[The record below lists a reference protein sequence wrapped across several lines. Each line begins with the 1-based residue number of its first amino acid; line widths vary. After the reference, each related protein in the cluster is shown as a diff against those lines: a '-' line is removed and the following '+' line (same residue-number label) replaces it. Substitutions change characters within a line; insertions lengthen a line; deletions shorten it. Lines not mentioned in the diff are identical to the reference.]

1 MDVKNVKI
9 GLVQTAGSAVKQ
21 DNLDKTIINIKKAA
35 SDGAKIVCLQELC
48 NTLYLA
54 QEINIDNFSLAETV
68 PGFTTHQ
75 LCPVAKKLN
84 IYIIVSLFEEEN
96 RHFYNTAVVINPDGE
111 IIGKYRKNHIPQNVR
126 YQEKYYFRPGNL
138 GYPVFETPYCK
149 FGISI
154 CWDQWFVEAQRAYG
168 KQGCHIVFSPT
179 ANGFCAYKDIYMDEG
194 YFEAWQ
200 TMIKGHCIQNGI
212 FMAVANRVGVEK
224 DLEFYGRSGIYGPR
238 GNIVAQIDNEEGTL
252 VAEIDVNES
261 ENWIRHQQF
270 WRDIRDT

>member
-1 MDVKNVKI
+1 MSAKNVRI
-9 GLVQTAGSAVKQ
+9 GLIQTVGSVVKQ
-21 DNLDKTIINIKKAA
+21 ENIDKAIAYVEKAA
-35 SDGAKIVCLQELC
+35 ADGAQIVCLQELF

-54 QEINIDNFSLAETV
+54 QDINRANFSLAETV

-75 LCPVAKKLN
+75 MCPVAKKLKV
-84 IYIIVSLFEEEN
+84 YLIVPIFEEDE
-96 RHFYNTAVVINPDGE
+96 RHFYNTAVIIDPDGE
-111 IIGKYRKNHIPQNVR
+111 IIGKYRKNHIPHNAG

-179 ANGFCAYKDIYMDEG
+179 ATGFCDEDG
-194 YFEAWQ
+194 VYIDEDYFDVWQ

-212 FMAVANRVGVEK
+212 YMAVINRVGLEK
-224 DLEFYGRSGIYGPR
+224 NTNFYGKSAVYGPR
-238 GNIVAQIDNEEGTL
+238 GSVEGSLDEKEGVL
-252 VAEIDVNES
+252 VTEIDVNKCE
-261 ENWIRHQQF
+261 EWMNHQQF
-270 WRDIRDT
+270 WRDIR